1 MDVEIAFYCSVSLNI
16 LRYFNERRESDRTA
30 RETVESKK
38 TAKTLFIFARKK
50 EKQTEELEFLS
61 VSRKITFRRLV
72 SSSCFVSHLWRG
84 VRHWNLSLVKM
95 QSNSEKNKGKQ
106 DDTRVMS
113 VSSSRSLNTNC
124 FTFESVSNMA
134 KLSIGLNVSQIFSFT
149 SEFADILLTG
159 KLP

>member
-1 MDVEIAFYCSVSLNI
+1 MDVEIVFYCSVSLNI

-38 TAKTLFIFARKK
+38 NCKNPVYICA
-50 EKQTEELEFLS
+50 EKGEANGGVGIPLS
-61 VSRKITFRRLV
+61 FSQNYV

-124 FTFESVSNMA
+124 FVFESVSNMA
-134 KLSIGLNVSQIFSFT
+134 KLSIGLNVSQIFPFT
-149 SEFADILLTG
+149 TEFTDILLTR

>member
-1 MDVEIAFYCSVSLNI
+1 MDVEIVFYCSVSLNI

-72 SSSCFVSHLWRG
+72 SCLTCGEAFATEIFP
-84 VRHWNLSLVKM
+84 SLKCKVTPRKIKENKM
-95 QSNSEKNKGKQ
+95 I
-106 DDTRVMS
+106 RVLCRFL
-113 VSSSRSLNTNC
+113 VLAR
-124 FTFESVSNMA
+124 
-134 KLSIGLNVSQIFSFT
+134 
-149 SEFADILLTG
+149 
-159 KLP
+159 